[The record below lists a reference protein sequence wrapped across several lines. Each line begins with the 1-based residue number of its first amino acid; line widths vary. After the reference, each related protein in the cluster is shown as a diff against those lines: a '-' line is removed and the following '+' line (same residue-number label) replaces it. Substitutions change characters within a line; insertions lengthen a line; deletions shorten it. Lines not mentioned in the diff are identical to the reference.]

1 MNIPNAFTLFR
12 ILLVPV
18 LVAVFYLPYGWTGI
32 AAATIFTVAALT
44 DWIDGYLARKLDQ
57 STQFGAFLDP
67 VADKLMVAM
76 ALIVLLERY
85 PYAWFT
91 IPAMIIIGREIVIS
105 ALREWM
111 AEIGRRTSVA
121 VSYVGKFKT
130 TMQMIAIIVLLA
142 QTSLVDNRIEILGF
156 AALYLA
162 AALTL
167 WSMIIYLRAAWPDF
181 KGSM

>member
-85 PYAWFT
+85 PHAWFT

-156 AALYLA
+156 VALYLA